1 MIPQPGTPE
10 EIIHNALSET
20 FENLVFEEVVL
31 AEVVA
36 GKLPEIELDGWWT
49 RIKLI
54 DPPPFGYIVLMVPM
68 GLMNRFTEAI
78 LGLSGDQ
85 PTPEQNSDN
94 LGELLNTLCG
104 RLMAMRS
111 SPDKTFKMGL
121 PEIGHGMAPP
131 MSGPYRCVD
140 CFVGE
145 DHVYLLAPEYFWDDT
160 LWEIDKILWD

>member
-31 AEVVA
+31 SEVVA
-36 GKLPEIELDGWWT
+36 GKLPEIALDGWWT

-54 DPPPFGYIVLMVPM
+54 DPPRFGYIVLMVPM

-78 LGLSGDQ
+78 LGLFGEQ
-85 PTPEQNSDN
+85 PTEEQNADN

-121 PEIGHGMAPP
+121 PEIGHGMSPEMA
-131 MSGPYRCVD
+131 GPYRCVD
-140 CFVGE
+140 CLVGE
-145 DHVYLLAPEYFWDDT
+145 DHVYLLAPEYFWDNT
-160 LWEIDKILWD
+160 LWEIDKIKWD

>member
-1 MIPQPGTPE
+1 MIPNPGTPE
-10 EIIHNALSET
+10 EIILIALSDT

-31 AEVVA
+31 NEVES
-36 GKLPEIELDGWWT
+36 GKIPEIALDSWWS
-49 RIKLI
+49 RIKLV
-54 DPPPFGYIVLMVPM
+54 DPPPFGYIAMMVPD

-78 LGLSGDQ
+78 LGLMGEIPDETQ
-85 PTPEQNSDN
+85 KSDN

-121 PEIGHGMAPP
+121 PEIGRGMAPE
-131 MSGPYRCVD
+131 MKGIYRCVD

-145 DHVYLLAPEYFWDDT
+145 DHVFLLAPEYFWDDT
-160 LWEIDKILWD
+160 LWEIDKIIWD